1 MPPLSPIK
9 ESLKLVYCLDQTHFS
24 LSKLSIATLAEP
36 LEMQQEAI
44 EVSRIKSYGKICTHK
59 HMYTHSI
66 TDTRST
72 HTYIH
77 ANTCVHVYT
86 HRTWTHKGKQTW

>member
-72 HTYIH
+72 HTYIR
-77 ANTCVHVYT
+77 TCEYMCACIYT
-86 HRTWTHKGKQTW
+86 SYMDTQR